1 MLTAAVPW
9 IGLSLAAIA
18 AIWLARRDR
27 AAARPLPDL
36 VNHSI
41 RLAAPAA
48 RPEIP
53 VPPRPAEMREAAA
66 DLERAA
72 EDARKAGAE
81 LKRVQADLERQRTTL
96 EGLSKDAD
104 TNADRTKRELEDAQ
118 QQLETQRAELE
129 KASRKAADRVR
140 TAGEDLERLQQER
153 LQQAAAA
160 GVAQGISRSRDRNMA
175 VLPDFRRGRN
185 PAVPPLVPNAAA
197 VAAAAGAGCQPGSGM
212 NIMAGHLATVIVPG
226 PGPGQTALD
235 YSAATINHQT
245 ATAMALDNRIRGTEV
260 FFEMRR
266 LNQIN
271 RAFEAGPG
279 VTMDR
284 AVRIA
289 AAGMPLRLTPLALD
303 PSTGEIT
310 WPVVLSDP
318 IYADLTAAIDE
329 LFRDRAAAGGSRGF
343 KEAALLDQYV
353 TALAGRMRENVR
365 RYAAGRYG
373 AAGTFLDSLR
383 SEYERPLDD

>member
-27 AAARPLPDL
+27 AAVRPLPDL
-36 VNHSI
+36 VNRSI
-41 RLAAPAA
+41 RLPAPAA

-81 LKRVQADLERQRTTL
+81 LQRVQADLERQRKTL

-104 TNADRTKRELEDAQ
+104 TNADRTKRELEDAR

-129 KASRKAADRVR
+129 KASREAEDRVR
-140 TAGEDLERLQQER
+140 TAREDLERLQQER
-153 LQQAAAA
+153 LEQAAAA

-185 PAVPPLVPNAAA
+185 PAVPPFVPNAAA
-197 VAAAAGAGCQPGSGM
+197 VAAAAGAGRQPGSGM
-212 NIMAGHLATVIVPG
+212 NITAGPGATVIVPG

-266 LNQIN
+266 LNRIN

-310 WPVVLSDP
+310 WPVVLTDP
-318 IYADLTAAIDE
+318 IYADLTAAIEE

-343 KEAALLDQYV
+343 QEADLLDQYV
-353 TALAGRMRENVR
+353 TALAGRMRENMR

-373 AAGTFLDSLR
+373 EAGTFLDSLR
-383 SEYERPLDD
+383 AEYERPLDD